1 MEKSKTISKPGAV
14 IVIKTCPI
22 PEAAQ
27 RAISEAIR
35 KGRKSERKD

>member
-1 MEKSKTISKPGAV
+1 MEKSKVISKPGAV
-14 IVIKTCPI
+14 VVMKVCPI

-35 KGRKSERKD
+35 IGREK